1 MKVGVLG
8 GVGWSTLHPGRFPP
22 RKDPVP
28 CVEEAG
34 WALGL
39 VQMATKKSHP
49 HWDLNSRPF
58 SV

>member
-1 MKVGVLG
+1 MEIEVLG
-8 GVGWSTLHPGRFPP
+8 GVGWSTPYPGRFTP
-22 RKDPVP
+22 RKEPVP
-28 CVEEAG
+28 YVENGG

-49 HWDLNSRPF
+49 HWGLNTRPF